1 MKIFLDTS
9 SLFKLYH
16 QEAGTAEMEQIFA
29 QAKTTHVFL
38 SELTKVEFASTV
50 WKKVRTKEITA
61 AQANVTITLFET
73 DFAKYTF
80 ATTDSLLLEQARQL
94 TIKYGLEGLRTLDS
108 IQLATCLVLASEVT
122 VFFTADKLLKTLL
135 EAEGL
140 PTEMPSR

>member
-16 QEAGTAEMEQIFA
+16 QEAGTAELEQIFA
-29 QAKTTHVFL
+29 LGNVTHVFL

-61 AQANVTITLFET
+61 AQANATVMLFEA

-94 TIKYGLEGLRTLDS
+94 VIKYGLEGLRTLDS
-108 IQLATCLVLASEVT
+108 IQLATCLLLAQEVA

-135 EAEGL
+135 GAEGL
-140 PTEMPSR
+140 PTELPVR

>member
-1 MKIFLDTS
+1 MRRVKSATFIYPT
-9 SLFKLYH
+9 
-16 QEAGTAEMEQIFA
+16 I
-29 QAKTTHVFL
+29 
-38 SELTKVEFASTV
+38 TKVEFASTV

-61 AQANVTITLFET
+61 AQANVTIALFEA

-108 IQLATCLVLASEVT
+108 IQLATCLVLAQEMA

-135 EAEGL
+135 EAKCL
-140 PTEMPSR
+140 PTEMPV